1 MNDVIVG
8 MGEVLWDMLPEGKKI
23 GGAPANFAYHVSQ
36 YGFDGYVVSAVG
48 DDKLGNE
55 ILESFN
61 NRRLNYLI
69 QRVPYPTGMV
79 QIELDEAGIPCYE
92 IKENVAW
99 DNIPFTVDL
108 EKLAKK
114 TRAVCFGS
122 LAQRN
127 TVSRETINRFLDVMS
142 DAAGQYRVFD
152 VNLRQGF
159 YDKEILCNSMKR
171 CNILKINDE
180 ELIAVSRMFESLFV
194 HAGEQDLA
202 RAQRHAAP
210 CPLDDILARVFPP
223 VVIISLITRAVPAF
237 FRLDAQ
243 HHALAAERLGHLGN
257 DALVLD
263 GRGIDG
269 RLVRPHLKNAP
280 HIVHTAQA
288 ATYRDGNEHVV
299 RGAPHDSRQVVAVVQ
314 TGDDVHIQQF
324 VDTLPVI
331 ICREIMRVS
340 QLAQSFQL
348 NPLYQMVVLYV
359 QTGDEAYFFRH
370 AASSF
375 NVFRQARRNCIRNP
389 PQRAYGV
396 TPTGHSGTSRCAV
409 NGSGPPGA

>member
-1 MNDVIVG
+1 MSDVIVG

-36 YGFDGYVVSAVG
+36 YGFDGCVVSAVG

-61 NRRLNYLI
+61 NRRFNYLI
-69 QRVPYPTGMV
+69 QRVPYPTGTV

-99 DNIPFTVDL
+99 DNIPFTDDL

-180 ELIAVSRMFESLFV
+180 ELVAVSRMFEY
-194 HAGEQDLA
+194 
-202 RAQRHAAP
+202 P
-210 CPLDDILARVFPP
+210 
-223 VVIISLITRAVPAF
+223 
-237 FRLDAQ
+237 
-243 HHALAAERLGHLGN
+243 
-257 DALVLD
+257 
-263 GRGIDG
+263 GID
-269 RLVRPHLKNAP
+269 LEDK
-280 HIVHTAQA
+280 
-288 ATYRDGNEHVV
+288 
-299 RGAPHDSRQVVAVVQ
+299 
-314 TGDDVHIQQF
+314 
-324 VDTLPVI
+324 
-331 ICREIMRVS
+331 CRALLSEYGLEI
-340 QLAQSFQL
+340 LIL
-348 NPLYQMVVLYV
+348 TCGL
-359 QTGDEAYFFRH
+359 
-370 AASSF
+370 
-375 NVFRQARRNCIRNP
+375 
-389 PQRAYGV
+389 
-396 TPTGHSGTSRCAV
+396 
-409 NGSGPPGA
+409 NGSYVFTRENVSFVNTPKIEVADTVGAGDSFTATFISAILKGKSIREAHELAVEVSAYVCTQNGAMPELPISIKSRLL